1 MAKLVLNAGS
11 ANNDKTGD
19 TLRAGA
25 LKIKAN
31 FEEIY
36 AALANDGMNISGGN
50 VLKTGDYQ
58 DLRNK
63 PEFAVVATTGDFYDL
78 SARPDIGIF
87 VGVPGNSTGSE
98 GHVAGNLAF
107 DGNNLYVCREDYV
120 ETEEFGSFNFLRAD
134 GDVAY
139 SLQARFA
146 NTGSEI
152 AFTQNESLAPIAP
165 EVDWTVSDGTTTRTI
180 IAVSEELDGST
191 VYYLCTLD
199 GAFTST
205 VGTHYTLS
213 FPLASGQYAFY
224 STWNVAYQNLIDA
237 HALGKSIHLH
247 VTYDGYGRLVNHVA
261 RNSITNEIVVTYT
274 AGSEIADYEGLT
286 IKIDQ
291 PSIWK
296 SIPWAPYASGFSGV
310 DLGDFKIQG
319 SYLGTQG
326 STEETWGAT
335 SLNISPNGEG
345 SSWLWL
351 PNNSEAAGGGD
362 TELGNYGDGGIS
374 LITSRGSL
382 NLGGNMEG
390 PGVPQHFH
398 IAFSG
403 SNSTI
408 PTQDLFLGDD
418 YNYLQVVNYAQGVF
432 IGTNDRN
439 EGAQHVWRFNTNGT
453 VTFPTLTTDIHNGGN
468 QSAQTLQFGNPSEQV
483 IITGPTPDV
492 NTNAQRIIIQGQR
505 GYGTGEGGD
514 VYLWAGDADGTNGG
528 DIKIYAGDADQT
540 DAGTGGYINID
551 GGNGFNQ
558 GGSVSITGGN
568 SSGGYGANVTIQSGN
583 GVDAAHNGSVFVY
596 TGGNQWSFD
605 REGVLTLPAGGDIRN
620 STGSS
625 VLTAITSG
633 QHDLEM
639 NGTSTTLTTIDFT
652 LLYAAPQIGYTGSDP
667 HTVVLPGGLPGQRL
681 VVINIS
687 SLCTLIVDPNSGM
700 GTFGVTDKAEFIY
713 TTGTFGNGWIPLYG
727 TV

>member
-1 MAKLVLNAGS
+1 MAKQVLNAGS

-63 PEFAVVATTGDFYDL
+63 PEFAVVATSGDFYDL

-87 VGVPGNSTGSE
+87 VGVPGNSAGSE

-139 SLQARFA
+139 SLEARFA
-146 NTGSEI
+146 NTGSTI

-180 IAVSEELDGST
+180 TAVSQELDGST

-205 VGTHYTLS
+205 IGTHYTLS

-296 SIPWAPYASGFSGV
+296 SVPWAPYGSGFTGI

-351 PNNSEAAGGGD
+351 PNNSEAASGGD

-439 EGAQHVWRFNTNGT
+439 EGAQNVWRFNTNGT

-492 NTNAQRIIIQGQR
+492 DTNAQRIIIQGQR

-514 VYLWAGDADGTNGG
+514 VYLWGGDAENNGG
-528 DIKIYAGDADQT
+528 DIKIYAGDAD
-540 DAGTGGYINID
+540 DGTTGYGGYINID
-551 GGNGFNQ
+551 GGYGFTH
-558 GGSVSITGGN
+558 GGDVYITGG
-568 SSGGYGANVTIQSGN
+568 SSNTTSGN
-583 GVDAAHNGSVFVY
+583 LTLRAGQGGTHGSVYVSTY
-596 TGGNQWSFD
+596 GNQWTFD
-605 REGVLTLPAGGDIRN
+605 ASGNITLPAGGDIKDSSGN
-620 STGSS
+620 S
-625 VLTAITSG
+625 VLTAVTG
-633 QHDLEM
+633 QQTYDFDGV
-639 NGTSTTLTTIDFT
+639 NTTLTVTNLNFN
-652 LLYAAPQIGYTGSDP
+652 LLFCQPAIGYMGNDG
-667 HTVVLPGGLPGQRL
+667 HTVDLPAAATGQRL
-681 VVINIS
+681 VIINSS
-687 SLCTLIVDPNSGM
+687 SLCTLAITGIIDFPLLVNPS
-700 GTFGVTDKAEFIY
+700 TTAELIY
-713 TTGTFGNGWIPLYG
+713 STAGWLALYG
-727 TV
+727 TTPAI